1 MNKLKNMKDRLL
13 KEIIKEKHN
22 GSFIQSKAEL
32 PEYVSQIAEPSGVDL
47 SKNGGHTLVGDIDAL
62 SKIDLEREGLSRYNS
77 YLRN

>member
-1 MNKLKNMKDRLL
+1 
-13 KEIIKEKHN
+13 
-22 GSFIQSKAEL
+22 L

>member
-1 MNKLKNMKDRLL
+1 M
-13 KEIIKEKHN
+13 IK
-22 GSFIQSKAEL
+22 SKAQI
-32 PEYVSQIAEPSGVDL
+32 PEYALNVDLPAGVDL